1 MRYIFIFLILISNMF
16 TSVSQTPW
24 SFSKS
29 TITFKIKNS
38 GILVDGSLKGLK
50 TEINFSP
57 SNLSN
62 SSIEASVAVSTINTG
77 IDMRDNHLKN
87 KDYFDEKKH
96 PRINLKSVSFSK
108 KKDGSFI
115 GNFKLTLKGKVKDI
129 SIPFTFTES
138 ADKATFVGSFKIN
151 RLDYDIG
158 SDSWTLSNDVS
169 IRINLNVVK
178 KI

>member
-1 MRYIFIFLILISNMF
+1 MRYLFIFAFLISNMF

-29 TITFKIKNS
+29 SITFKIKNS
-38 GILVDGSLKGLK
+38 GLLIEGSLKGLK

-57 SNLSN
+57 ANLSN

-87 KDYFDEKKH
+87 KDYFNEKKY

-115 GNFKLTLKGKVKDI
+115 GNFKLTMKGTVKDI
-129 SIPFTFTES
+129 AIPFTFTES
-138 ADKATFVGSFKIN
+138 IDKALFVGLFKIN
-151 RLDYDIG
+151 RLDYGIG

-169 IRINLNVVK
+169 IQINLNVIK